1 MKTNN
6 INNKTNKTDIMKK
19 YFIIAVA
26 AVAAMAACSKVEND
40 QTPDKMV
47 TFQAANYTPQ
57 TKAGESSVLNDF
69 TSFSCKAYLHA
80 QGIDLNSDGTVNG
93 TSFQNFF
100 GADGETITP
109 DNTTN
114 PTEWAPSHPYYWPKG
129 TQSFVNFIGWYG
141 VDGNGDAAAPT
152 ITYAYDG
159 TASKYK
165 ATLVWN
171 YTAVAGNSA
180 SNLLYADMAW
190 RFKANN
196 DPATY
201 GMDSVDEGV
210 PMLFHHALA
219 QINVKVYADGTSL
232 TAGTGS
238 VSDDNATWTIAL
250 ESPTITPVYN
260 TGTLTLTNEDPE
272 SAATAQAW
280 TGSWAASGSTGNIA
294 ASNLNVDKVTKAT
307 ANTLFNATCVL
318 PQTIG
323 ASVVLSFNM
332 RITTTY
338 KTSPANPNVELIP
351 VSVKLNDMG
360 TSAWAQ
366 NTKYTYYLKIVPSQ
380 SEVLFDPA
388 LQADWTEVENDP
400 EQTL

>member
-1 MKTNN
+1 
-6 INNKTNKTDIMKK
+6 MKK
-19 YFIIAVA
+19 YIIIA
-26 AVAAMAACSKVEND
+26 AVAIAAMACSKVEPTS
-40 QTPDKMV
+40 TPDVKV
-47 TFQAANYTPQ
+47 TFQAANYVPQ
-57 TKAGESSVLNDF
+57 TKSGEVSVLDDF
-69 TSFSCKAYLHA
+69 EAFKCKAYLHA
-80 QGIDLNSDGTVNG
+80 QGIDLDENGDVNG

-100 GADGETITP
+100 GTDGETISV
-109 DNTTN
+109 DDAAN
-114 PTEWAPSHPYYWPKG
+114 PTEWAPSHVYYWPKG
-129 TQSFVNFIGWYG
+129 AQSFVNFIGWYG
-141 VDGNGDAAAPT
+141 VDGTGAESTPT

-171 YTAVAGNSA
+171 YTSVAGNSA

-201 GMDSVDEGV
+201 GVSGASEGV

-232 TAGTGS
+232 TAGSGS
-238 VSDDNATWTIAL
+238 VSDANATWTIAL
-250 ESPTITPVYN
+250 ESPAITPVYN
-260 TGTLTLTNEDPE
+260 AGTLTLTNVDPE
-272 SAATAQAW
+272 TAATAQAW
-280 TGSWAASGSTGNIA
+280 TGSWAGTGSTGSIA
-294 ASNLNVDKVTKAT
+294 ASNLNVDKVSKAT
-307 ANTLFNATCVL
+307 ANTLFNATCVV

-323 ASVVLSFNM
+323 ATVKLTFDM

-338 KTSPANPNVELIP
+338 NTDPTNPNVELIP
-351 VSVKLNDMG
+351 VEVTLNAMG
-360 TSAWAQ
+360 TTAWAQ

-380 SEVLFDPA
+380 SKVLFDPA
-388 LQADWTEVENDP
+388 LEADWTEVEGT

>member
-1 MKTNN
+1 
-6 INNKTNKTDIMKK
+6 MKK
-19 YFIIAVA
+19 YLILAAA
-26 AVAAMAACSKVEND
+26 AVVAMAACTKNTLD
-40 QTPDKMV
+40 QEAIPDV
-47 TFQAANYTPQ
+47 PITFQAANYVPQ
-57 TKAGESSVLNDF
+57 TKAGEVSVLDDF
-69 TSFSCKAYLHA
+69 TAFKCKAYLHA
-80 QGIDLNSDGTVNG
+80 EGIDLNANGTVNG

-100 GADGETITP
+100 GTDGETITW
-109 DNTTN
+109 NSTAK
-114 PTEWAPSHPYYWPKG
+114 EWAPSHVYYWPKG
-129 TQSFVNFIGWYG
+129 AQSFVNFVGWYG
-141 VDGNGDAAAPT
+141 VDGTGEDTAPT

-171 YTAVAGNSA
+171 YTSVAGNSA

-196 DPATY
+196 NGATY
-201 GMDSVDEGV
+201 GKDGVSEGV

-238 VSDDNATWTIAL
+238 VSDANATWTIAL
-250 ESPTITPVYN
+250 ENPAITPVYN
-260 TGTLTLTNEDPE
+260 AGTLTLTNEDPGTN
-272 SAATAQAW
+272 ATTQAW
-280 TGSWAASGSTGNIA
+280 TGSWAGTSSTGSIA

-307 ANTLFNATCVL
+307 ANTLFNATCVV
-318 PQTIG
+318 PQTLG
-323 ASVVLSFNM
+323 ATVVLSFNM

-338 KTSPANPNVELIP
+338 KTNPTNPNVELIP

-366 NTKYTYYLKIVPSQ
+366 NTKYTYYLKIVPNQ
-380 SEVLFDPA
+380 SKVLFDPA
-388 LQADWTEVENDP
+388 LQQNWTEVEGT
-400 EQTL
+400 EQTI